1 MPTPEA
7 STSTSS
13 AATTAAGHADPHPDG
28 GGTAHPNS
36 ASAHLDERP
45 VSPGKPRMR
54 ICVIDI
60 GSNSVR
66 LVIADCRATPAAER
80 RAKASE
86 TADSKSSEP
95 AATTAETKP
104 REAERVRIK
113 HRLTDVRYSVVAE
126 EKATTRLASGLD
138 STGRLDLGAMEQS
151 ARAIAEMVKLAES
164 FGIAPEQI
172 RAVATCAVREADN
185 SEEFL
190 DLVRR
195 WAGVKVK
202 VISAKREA
210 KLAFASARV
219 AFDLARGLP
228 REQATDQ
235 TPPTATG
242 GAAVVDIGGGSTEVI
257 LTGARKKAGRI
268 KRVFLLPIGAVRAT
282 ERFGGPEV
290 AGAERH
296 AELMAFMRRMVT
308 KRIWELGGKPR
319 VLVGTGGTINSLGQM
334 LLLAGI
340 IEPGSDR
347 PGIAAR
353 DRVQASAIT
362 FDQVESAMLHLRSLD
377 PQTRQLVPGLGR
389 ERADLI
395 IGGLA
400 ILLAVMERLGKPTL
414 LVHLGGIRDG
424 LIRRVAAKALDEQ
437 AGGDE

>member
-1 MPTPEA
+1 
-7 STSTSS
+7 
-13 AATTAAGHADPHPDG
+13 
-28 GGTAHPNS
+28 
-36 ASAHLDERP
+36 
-45 VSPGKPRMR
+45 MR

-86 TADSKSSEP
+86 TADSKSAES

-104 REAERVRIK
+104 RKAERARIK

-190 DLVRR
+190 ELVRR

-219 AFDLARGLP
+219 AFDLARGVP
-228 REQATDQ
+228 REQATEPDA
-235 TPPTATG
+235 PTHG
-242 GAAVVDIGGGSTEVI
+242 GAVVVDIGGGSTEVI
-257 LTGARKKAGRI
+257 LTGEKKKAGRI

-424 LIRRVAAKALDEQ
+424 LIRRVAARTLDEQ
-437 AGGDE
+437 VENEKAD